1 MSSSTTSVLTIGLS
15 LDWFDVN
22 YANKPGIDTNAIR
35 TRVEG
40 GFNDLKKVPGF
51 VSDAY
56 YIVPGKEGAFNEIV
70 SKLREGH
77 GSKPW
82 DGVILGFGLRGD
94 DAFTPLFEELV
105 NLVKT
110 LRRQSSCSLAPML
123 SMLRLFKGSSRIC
136 KLLRRSL
143 IFRYVDALH
152 GMLRSR

>member
-94 DAFTPLFEELV
+94 DAFTPLFGELV
-105 NLVKT
+105 NLVKENSPT
-110 LRRQSSCSLAPML
+110 SKFLFTGPDAIHVAPVQRVFPHLQASS
-123 SMLRLFKGSSRIC
+123 
-136 KLLRRSL
+136 
-143 IFRYVDALH
+143 
-152 GMLRSR
+152 